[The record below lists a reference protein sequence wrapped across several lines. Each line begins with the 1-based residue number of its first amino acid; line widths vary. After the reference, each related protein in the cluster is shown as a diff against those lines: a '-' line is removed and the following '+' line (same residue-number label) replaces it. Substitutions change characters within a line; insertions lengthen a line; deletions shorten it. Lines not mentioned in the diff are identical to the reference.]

1 MLVVNVVNVG
11 DDDDDSSI
19 SAQEEE
25 EEESPALM
33 RYRVARRL
41 ECPVV

>member
-25 EEESPALM
+25 EESPALM